1 MLKTI
6 RPLFLIAAGVAAVS
20 PISLCAQTS
29 NSTGA
34 VFVMT
39 NAAAAN
45 QVIAYDRAADGSLSY
60 AGSYETGGR
69 GSGGVNDPLVSQG
82 SLTLSQD
89 KSLLF
94 AANAGS
100 GDISVFA
107 VTPWGLELID
117 RAPSGGAM
125 PVAIAEHSSLVYVL
139 NQGGPG
145 SVVGFRLNFG
155 GQLTQIPNSTKY
167 LTATDTV
174 GSSIAISPNGQEL
187 VVTERGAN
195 KFDAFHINSNG
206 ALGSIVTSASL
217 GAGAFALTF
226 APNGAAIVSET
237 GVAGG
242 TNASTISSYS
252 ISASGVFTAISQ
264 SVPTLGNANCWNAVT
279 PNGKLAYAS
288 NAGSSSLAGFS
299 IGANGALTA
308 VGETIVGD
316 NPAGA
321 TNLDIAISA
330 DGKYLYTL
338 NSGAGDIGE
347 FAIQQSGTLNYL
359 GAAGEFPKFTGFNGI
374 AAY

>member
-6 RPLFLIAAGVAAVS
+6 RSLFLIAAGVVAIS
-20 PISLCAQTS
+20 PISLSAQTS
-29 NSTGA
+29 SNTGA

-39 NAAAAN
+39 NSAAAN
-45 QVIAYDRAADGSLSY
+45 QVIAYDRAADGALTY

-69 GSGGVNDPLVSQG
+69 GSGGVNDPLDSQG

-89 KSLLF
+89 GSLLF

-100 GDISVFA
+100 GDISIFA
-107 VTPWGLELID
+107 VTPWGLELLD
-117 RAPSGGAM
+117 RVPSGGAM

-155 GQLTQIPNSTKY
+155 GQLTEIPDSTRY
-167 LTATDTV
+167 LSSTDVV
-174 GSSIAISPNGQEL
+174 GSSIAISPNAQEL
-187 VVTERGAN
+187 VVTEKGTN
-195 KFDAFHINSNG
+195 SFDVFHINSNG
-206 ALGSIVTSASL
+206 TLGAIETSASH

-264 SVPTLGNANCWNAVT
+264 SVPTLGNANCWNVVT
-279 PNGKLAYAS
+279 PNGKLVYAS

-299 IGANGALTA
+299 IGTNGALTS
-308 VGETIVGD
+308 VGETIVGM

-321 TNLDIAISA
+321 TNLDIATSA

-338 NSGAGDIGE
+338 NSGTGDIGE
-347 FAIQQSGTLNYL
+347 FAIQQNGTLDNL
-359 GAAGEFPKFTGFNGI
+359 GVAGEFAKFAGFNGI